1 MTKCDLVQPEDLAR
15 RHALTAEVLS
25 KYSKGIKTIRLA
37 SAPRPTQTPPPSP
50 FSLLRVPVTRASQA
64 ASPVLAPAH
73 KPPSALFAARTGS
86 PAVRRA
92 RSSRGTPQLSAGE
105 RQASAYTGAGLAE
118 VVGDLYQ
125 LSNKPSANGSSGLAA
140 GGGGG

>member
-1 MTKCDLVQPEDLAR
+1 M
-15 RHALTAEVLS
+15 
-25 KYSKGIKTIRLA
+25 
-37 SAPRPTQTPPPSP
+37 
-50 FSLLRVPVTRASQA
+50 
-64 ASPVLAPAH
+64 
-73 KPPSALFAARTGS
+73 
-86 PAVRRA
+86 RRA
-92 RSSRGTPQLSAGE
+92 RSPRGKPQLSAGE